1 MKTYPY
7 FTYRNRLHIGLD
19 LHENTRTFI
28 GITDK
33 GITLVNLPAIKG
45 GYKVGAITQKVE
57 GTYTHPEVMKKIQGL
72 ECTQAVKDVLDTY
85 GLLPIT
91 YKAEPKPE
99 LEKAPRR
106 KERKQVSD
114 NSAFTVKDLAE
125 ATGLTPIRVRK
136 ILRRLN
142 PNHSGS
148 WIWDGTQY
156 LAQLQLVKAELE

>member
-7 FTYRNRLHIGLD
+7 FTHRNQLHIGLD
-19 LHENTRTFI
+19 LNENKRTFI
-28 GITDK
+28 RVTDK
-33 GITLVNLPAIKG
+33 GLILVSLPATKG
-45 GYKVGAITQKVE
+45 GYKVGAITRKIE
-57 GTYTHPEVMKKIQGL
+57 GTYTDPEVMKKIQGL

-91 YKAEPKPE
+91 YKAEPKPKP
-99 LEKAPRR
+99 EKAPRR

-125 ATGLTPIRVRK
+125 ATGLKPIRVRK
-136 ILRRLN
+136 LLRKLN

-148 WIWDGTQY
+148 WVWDGTQY
-156 LAQLQLVKAELE
+156 LAQLQLVKAEL